1 MKFILMFS
9 GGKDSVAAYF
19 HLVEKYGKENVRVIT
34 FAPVSNNVMTVF
46 LKETL
51 VNIDI
56 HYYDADVN
64 KFGDVVNDVL
74 TDVDASEY
82 YLVSGETDSI
92 YSMSNYYAM
101 INKYKMK
108 GLYVP
113 FLSKS
118 TINVLNSL
126 RQYNCKFIVTSVFL
140 RENNE
145 DVLTKC
151 KNLIGEI
158 LTVDDLLNLY
168 SSDPTIY
175 NKLQTQLIDYK
186 GCADSN
192 ILLSDVLDYV
202 KANHDVYI
210 M

>member
-1 MKFILMFS
+1 
-9 GGKDSVAAYF
+9 
-19 HLVEKYGKENVRVIT
+19 
-34 FAPVSNNVMTVF
+34 
-46 LKETL
+46 
-51 VNIDI
+51 
-56 HYYDADVN
+56 
-64 KFGDVVNDVL
+64 
-74 TDVDASEY
+74 
-82 YLVSGETDSI
+82 
-92 YSMSNYYAM
+92 
-101 INKYKMK
+101 
-108 GLYVP
+108 
-113 FLSKS
+113 
-118 TINVLNSL
+118 
-126 RQYNCKFIVTSVFL
+126 VFL

-186 GCADSN
+186 GCANSN

-202 KANHDVYI
+202 RANHDVYI